1 VHRSASLRAA
11 PHPGKAGED
20 AMAFVGIN
28 YLAVLVAA
36 VAAWVLGAAWYMGLS
51 QPWLAAQGKTK
62 ADMKPPASKAA
73 AVGPFVLVFV
83 AELIMAW
90 MLAGILGHLG
100 TLNVKDGVISGA
112 ACWFGF
118 VLTTIATN
126 YAFQSRKVMLTV
138 IDAGY
143 WLLVLV
149 VMGAIIGAFGVR

>member
-1 VHRSASLRAA
+1 
-11 PHPGKAGED
+11 
-20 AMAFVGIN
+20 MAFVGIN

-36 VAAWVLGAAWYMGLS
+36 VAAWVLGAVWYTTLS

-62 ADMKPPASKAA
+62 ADITPPASKAA
-73 AVGPFVLVFV
+73 AIGPFVLVFV

-118 VLTTIATN
+118 VLTTTATN
-126 YAFQSRKVMLTV
+126 YVFQKRQVMLTV
-138 IDAGY
+138 IDTGY

-149 VMGAIIGAFGVR
+149 IMGAIIGAFGMR

>member
-1 VHRSASLRAA
+1 
-11 PHPGKAGED
+11 
-20 AMAFVGIN
+20 MAFVGIN

-36 VAAWVLGAAWYMGLS
+36 VAAWVLGAVWYMALS

-62 ADMKPPASKAA
+62 ADMQPPASKVA

-100 TLNVKDGVISGA
+100 GITVKNGVISGA

-126 YAFQSRKVMLTV
+126 YAFHGRKIMLTV
-138 IDAGY
+138 IDAGH
-143 WLLVLV
+143 WLAVLL
-149 VMGAIIGAFGVR
+149 VMGAILGAFGVR